1 MSPAAVAEVRCSRR
15 WYSTYTACGCA
26 RCRPVRARMKKRQR
40 AGLLPPPARWQEA
53 WAVLDA
59 LVARGWTGMAIA
71 SAAGISERGVLNA
84 FEDLRTTGHRRR
96 FSRTIAERIINHGEP
111 TAGHVGATGPTRRL
125 QALAVL
131 GWPLEEVSSR
141 TGLPIMTLSV
151 IRGGKV
157 QRTSPANAAAIAD
170 VYAELAWRP
179 GPGVRA
185 AECAR
190 RRGWVSPLAWDD
202 IDDPA
207 DSPHGL
213 DLAEHPETV
222 DDLAVARAC
231 GAGVSVPALLR
242 PVDRREAVR
251 RLTERGWSLDV
262 IADHLKVTARTVHR
276 DREALGL
283 VTTGGAR

>member
-1 MSPAAVAEVRCSRR
+1 MTAAAAVEVRCSRR
-15 WYSTYTACGCA
+15 WYSTYTACGCPT
-26 RCRPVRARMKKRQR
+26 CRPERARMKKRQK
-40 AGLLPPPARWQEA
+40 AGMLPPPARWQEA
-53 WAVLDA
+53 WDVLDH
-59 LVARGWTGMAIA
+59 LVARGWSAQAIA
-71 SAAGISERGVLNA
+71 SAAGMSERGILNA
-84 FEDLRTTGHRRR
+84 LEVLRETGHRRR
-96 FSRTIAERIINHGEP
+96 FGRTIAERIINHGEP
-111 TAGHVGATGPTRRL
+111 TAGHVGATGPMRRL
-125 QALAVL
+125 QALAVV
-131 GWPLEEVSSR
+131 GWGLDEVSSR

-157 QRTSPANAAAIAD
+157 QRTNPANAAAIAA
-170 VYAELAWRP
+170 VYADLAWRP
-179 GPGVRA
+179 GPGVQA
-185 AECAR
+185 AAVAR

-213 DLAEHPETV
+213 DLTEHPETV

-262 IADHLKVTARTVHR
+262 IADHLKVTARTIHR

-283 VTTGGAR
+283 VTGGAR